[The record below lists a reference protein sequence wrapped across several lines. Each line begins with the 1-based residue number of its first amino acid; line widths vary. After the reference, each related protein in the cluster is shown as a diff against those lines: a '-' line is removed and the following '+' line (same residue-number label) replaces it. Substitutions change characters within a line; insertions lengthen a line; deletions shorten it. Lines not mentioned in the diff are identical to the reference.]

1 MTVHIPVSFGELI
14 DKLTILKIKAE
25 KITDIKK
32 IKFIDIEFY
41 SLNQVYLKYYKMMD
55 KDVIVNIKSL
65 YNDLYNINN
74 ELWIIEDNIRDKER
88 NKELLEK
95 VSKDSGY
102 FRLKSHGV
110 GKYGRVLG
118 EIFIQDTDGNSINI
132 NEQLKLEGHAY
143 EYHGG
148 KKQIFKG

>member
-14 DKLTILKIKAE
+14 DKLTILKIKSE

-55 KDVIVNIKSL
+55 KHIIENINTL

-74 ELWIIEDNIRDKER
+74 KQWIIEDNIRDKER
-88 NKELLEK
+88 NKEFDNDFIDIARSVYITNDK
-95 VSKDSGY
+95 RMSIK
-102 FRLKSHGV
+102 KSIDKLMGSD
-110 GKYGRVLG
+110 
-118 EIFIQDTDGNSINI
+118 IS
-132 NEQLKLEGHAY
+132 EQKSY
-143 EYHGG
+143 KPY
-148 KKQIFKG
+148 

>member
-55 KDVIVNIKSL
+55 KDVIVNIKS
-65 YNDLYNINN
+65 
-74 ELWIIEDNIRDKER
+74 
-88 NKELLEK
+88 
-95 VSKDSGY
+95 
-102 FRLKSHGV
+102 
-110 GKYGRVLG
+110 
-118 EIFIQDTDGNSINI
+118 
-132 NEQLKLEGHAY
+132 
-143 EYHGG
+143 
-148 KKQIFKG
+148 

>member
-55 KDVIVNIKSL
+55 KDVIENINSL
-65 YNDLYNINN
+65 YKDLYNINN
-74 ELWIIEDNIRDKER
+74 ELWIIEDDIRDKER
-88 NKELLEK
+88 NKEFD
-95 VSKDSGY
+95 SKFIGLARSVYITNDK
-102 FRLKSHGV
+102 RMIIKKSIDKLMGSD
-110 GKYGRVLG
+110 
-118 EIFIQDTDGNSINI
+118 IS
-132 NEQLKLEGHAY
+132 EQKSY
-143 EYHGG
+143 KPY
-148 KKQIFKG
+148 

>member
-88 NKELLEK
+88 NKEFDNDFIDIARSVYITNDK
-95 VSKDSGY
+95 RMSIK
-102 FRLKSHGV
+102 KSIDKLMGSD
-110 GKYGRVLG
+110 
-118 EIFIQDTDGNSINI
+118 IS
-132 NEQLKLEGHAY
+132 EQKSY
-143 EYHGG
+143 KPY
-148 KKQIFKG
+148 

>member
-55 KDVIVNIKSL
+55 KDVIENINTL
-65 YNDLYNINN
+65 YKDLYNINSKR
-74 ELWIIEDNIRDKER
+74 WIIEDNIRDKER
-88 NKELLEK
+88 NKEFDNDFIDIARSVYITNDK
-95 VSKDSGY
+95 RMSIK
-102 FRLKSHGV
+102 KSIDKLMGSD
-110 GKYGRVLG
+110 
-118 EIFIQDTDGNSINI
+118 IS
-132 NEQLKLEGHAY
+132 EQKSY
-143 EYHGG
+143 KPY
-148 KKQIFKG
+148 

>member
-14 DKLTILKIKAE
+14 DKLTILKIKSE

-55 KDVIVNIKSL
+55 KHIIENINTL

-74 ELWIIEDNIRDKER
+74 KLWIIEDNIRDKER
-88 NKELLEK
+88 NKEFDNDFIDIARSVYITNDK
-95 VSKDSGY
+95 RMSIK
-102 FRLKSHGV
+102 KSIDKLMGSD
-110 GKYGRVLG
+110 
-118 EIFIQDTDGNSINI
+118 IS
-132 NEQLKLEGHAY
+132 EQKSY
-143 EYHGG
+143 KPY
-148 KKQIFKG
+148 

>member
-88 NKELLEK
+88 NKEFDKNFIDIARSVYITNDKRMLIK
-95 VSKDSGY
+95 
-102 FRLKSHGV
+102 KSIDKLMGSD
-110 GKYGRVLG
+110 
-118 EIFIQDTDGNSINI
+118 IS
-132 NEQLKLEGHAY
+132 EQKSY
-143 EYHGG
+143 KPY
-148 KKQIFKG
+148 

>member
-74 ELWIIEDNIRDKER
+74 ELWIIEDNIRDKDR
-88 NKELLEK
+88 NKEFDNDFIDIARSVYITNDK
-95 VSKDSGY
+95 RMSIK
-102 FRLKSHGV
+102 KSIDKLMGSD
-110 GKYGRVLG
+110 
-118 EIFIQDTDGNSINI
+118 IS
-132 NEQLKLEGHAY
+132 EQKSY
-143 EYHGG
+143 KPY
-148 KKQIFKG
+148 

>member
-88 NKELLEK
+88 NKEFDNDFIDIARSVYITNDKRMSIKRSIDKLMGSDISEQ
-95 VSKDSGY
+95 
-102 FRLKSHGV
+102 KSY
-110 GKYGRVLG
+110 KPY
-118 EIFIQDTDGNSINI
+118 
-132 NEQLKLEGHAY
+132 
-143 EYHGG
+143 
-148 KKQIFKG
+148 

>member
-88 NKELLEK
+88 NKEF
-95 VSKDSGY
+95 DND
-102 FRLKSHGV
+102 F
-110 GKYGRVLG
+110 
-118 EIFIQDTDGNSINI
+118 INI
-132 NEQLKLEGHAY
+132 ARSVYITNDKRMSIKKSIDKLMGSDISEQKSY
-143 EYHGG
+143 KPY
-148 KKQIFKG
+148 

>member
-55 KDVIVNIKSL
+55 KDVIENINTL
-65 YNDLYNINN
+65 YKDLYNINSK
-74 ELWIIEDNIRDKER
+74 LWIIEDNIRDKER
-88 NKELLEK
+88 NKEFDNDFIDIARSVYITNDK
-95 VSKDSGY
+95 RMSIK
-102 FRLKSHGV
+102 KSIDKLMGSD
-110 GKYGRVLG
+110 
-118 EIFIQDTDGNSINI
+118 IS
-132 NEQLKLEGHAY
+132 EQKSY
-143 EYHGG
+143 KPY
-148 KKQIFKG
+148 